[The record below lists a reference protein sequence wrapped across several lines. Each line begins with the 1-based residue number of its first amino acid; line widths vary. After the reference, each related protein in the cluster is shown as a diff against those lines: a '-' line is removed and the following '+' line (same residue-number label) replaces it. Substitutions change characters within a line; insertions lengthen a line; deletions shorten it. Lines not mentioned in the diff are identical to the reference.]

1 MALENENATF
11 RHGFVAESDEETL
24 FDKESEEESYIVD
37 SESEPETEI
46 SKSKKQKKRS
56 STKSSWPMDVTDNL
70 VDVICSDIFLK
81 NWFSQIKRTVRMVRH
96 I

>member
-24 FDKESEEESYIVD
+24 FDKESEEETYIVD

-46 SKSKKQKKRS
+46 PKSKKQKKRS
-56 STKSSWPMDVTDNL
+56 GKMSSWPM
-70 VDVICSDIFLK
+70 DVICSDIFLK
-81 NWFSQIKRTVRMVRH
+81 NWFSQIQRTVRTVRY